1 MSTSCELYR
10 IIANTNPHLLIKC
23 KQLLYDLVGADKSFS
38 AMVGLILSQG
48 KELLTQKAEQDEE
61 SKTVPDYEVVTAE
74 FLAAVKMM
82 VITTT

>member
-1 MSTSCELYR
+1 MAYLVNIDMFSTIRVYQIFNDMCELVFKVS
-10 IIANTNPHLLIKC
+10 L
-23 KQLLYDLVGADKSFS
+23 
-38 AMVGLILSQG
+38 